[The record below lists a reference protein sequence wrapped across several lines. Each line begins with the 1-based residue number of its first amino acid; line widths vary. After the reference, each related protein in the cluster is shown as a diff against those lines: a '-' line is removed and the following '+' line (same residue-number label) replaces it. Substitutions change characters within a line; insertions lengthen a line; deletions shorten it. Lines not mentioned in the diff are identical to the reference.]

1 MEQIIDQ
8 ILTQFD
14 FTYCLVVNI
23 LTFLM
28 VKSFNKK
35 ITTWHKRLVL
45 LVNIILLG
53 LVYSYSGVEYKT
65 LINSAILAPVS
76 WSWIF
81 KPLFE
86 KLGWNYKD

>member
-1 MEQIIDQ
+1 METIINQ

-23 LTFLM
+23 LTFLI
-28 VKSFNKK
+28 VKSFDKK
-35 ITTWHKRLVL
+35 INTWYKRL
-45 LVNIILLG
+45 ILLINI
-53 LVYSYSGVEYKT
+53 LVLGIIYGYSGVEYKI
-65 LINSAILAPVS
+65 LVNSAILAPVS

-86 KLGWNYKD
+86 KLGWNYK

>member
-28 VKSFNKK
+28 IKSFSKK